1 MSVFVAFGANLAG
14 PCGSPAQAFD
24 AAVTLLERH
33 SVPVTQRSSLWES
46 APVPRSEQPWYV
58 NAVVQ
63 VDTDLAPHDLL
74 GLLHRI
80 ESAMGRVRSEA
91 NASRAIDLDLLAY
104 HAQVIGQKGGE
115 GLMLPH
121 PRLHERAFVLFPLQ
135 EIAPNWI
142 HPVSG
147 ACIPDMTAALDP
159 SQEIRCLAAQ

>member
-14 PCGSPAQAFD
+14 PYGSPAQAFD
-24 AAVTLLERH
+24 AAVTLLEQH
-33 SVPVTQRSSLWES
+33 GVSVLKRSSLWES
-46 APVPRSEQPWYV
+46 SPVPRSEQPWYV

-63 VDTDLAPHDLL
+63 VDTDLPARDLL
-74 GLLHRI
+74 DLLHRI
-80 ESAMGRVRSEA
+80 ERAMGRVRSEA
-91 NASRAIDLDLLAY
+91 NAPRAIDLDLLAY

-121 PRLHERAFVLFPLQ
+121 PRLHERAFVLFPLR

-147 ACIPDMTAALDP
+147 ACIPDMMAALDP
-159 SQEIRCLAAQ
+159 SQEIRCLVA

>member
-1 MSVFVAFGANLAG
+1 MSVFVAFGANLTG

-24 AAVTLLERH
+24 AAIILLEQH
-33 SVPVTQRSSLWES
+33 GVPVTQRSSLWES

-63 VDTDLAPHDLL
+63 VDTDLPPRDLL
-74 GLLHRI
+74 NLLHRI
-80 ESAMGRVRSEA
+80 ESVMGRVRSEP
-91 NASRAIDLDLLAY
+91 NASRVIDLDLLAY
-104 HAQVIGQKGGE
+104 HTYTVGEKGGE
-115 GLMLPH
+115 ELRLPH

-147 ACIPDMTAALDP
+147 ACIPDMMAALDP